1 MSPLFLQPGNCQSS
15 PPNVRWFWPKLIVF
29 YLDGFQLLADDPVVL
44 VHFLHGVAE
53 VVEVGREFLQ
63 LFGLALVDVTNIA
76 HTRIYHS
83 L

>member
-1 MSPLFLQPGNCQSS
+1 MRIKLHRYPKFYNQVILFVGKFLITELLSQGYS
-15 PPNVRWFWPKLIVF
+15 VRAAVRTLRLPIA
-29 YLDGFQLLADDPVVL
+29 G
-44 VHFLHGVAE
+44 AE